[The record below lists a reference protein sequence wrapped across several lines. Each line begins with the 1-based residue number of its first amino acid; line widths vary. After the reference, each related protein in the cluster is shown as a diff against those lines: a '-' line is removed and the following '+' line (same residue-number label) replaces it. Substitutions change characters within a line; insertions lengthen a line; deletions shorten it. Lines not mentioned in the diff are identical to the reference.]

1 MMVWGE
7 GMDEITFVIAEGLKG
22 LNNAAVDLVM
32 KGDLDEAERV
42 FESIEN
48 TAKMFQYND
57 GVGAARV
64 SMANL
69 SMMRGDII
77 QALTHIE
84 IAVEKCSGS
93 NKEEACAMQK
103 KVSMIAL
110 QKGMEKE
117 KEGELKGALE
127 LFERILPHMNE
138 KRAAAVSKE
147 IESIKAYL
155 KDTKG

>member
-1 MMVWGE
+1 
-7 GMDEITFVIAEGLKG
+7 MDEITFVIAEGLKG

-57 GVGAARV
+57 GVGTARI
-64 SMANL
+64 SLANL
-69 SMMRGDII
+69 SIMKGEII

-84 IAVEKCSGS
+84 VAVENCSGA
-93 NKEEACAMQK
+93 NKEDACAMQK
-103 KVSMIAL
+103 KVSMMAL
-110 QKGMEKE
+110 QVGMEKE
-117 KEGELKGALE
+117 KKGELKGALE
-127 LFERILPHMNE
+127 LFERILPIINE
-138 KRAAAVSKE
+138 KRAAAVAKE

-155 KDTKG
+155 KKSTG